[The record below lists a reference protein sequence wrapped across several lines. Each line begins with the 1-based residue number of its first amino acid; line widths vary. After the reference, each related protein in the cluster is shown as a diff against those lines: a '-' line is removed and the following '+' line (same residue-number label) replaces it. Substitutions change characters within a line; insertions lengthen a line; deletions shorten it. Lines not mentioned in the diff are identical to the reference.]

1 MRQLYKWTSIKI
13 ALAYYDTLLFAYADE
28 RAVLKAIQLAVIL
41 PHASALTLFF
51 LLTNTMTRRSVTSED
66 EDPLTLAIAPPPNET
81 PTQRDQRLAEEKKAK
96 EISDSID
103 EEINVQRLA
112 EKKEN
117 PVKVLLLGMLSD
129 VISYLSGLG

>member
-1 MRQLYKWTSIKI
+1 
-13 ALAYYDTLLFAYADE
+13 
-28 RAVLKAIQLAVIL
+28 
-41 PHASALTLFF
+41 
-51 LLTNTMTRRSVTSED
+51 MTRRSVTSED

-129 VISYLSGLG
+129 VISCLSGLC